1 MSAWPQAWLLPPG
14 TPAPSY
20 PRASK
25 KGDAAST
32 PSTNY
37 PSLNWYHVF
46 PSGFKAAARFAV
58 TVDKLRCHLW
68 QSDNLSRSAEAE
80 QRERGKA
87 GGGVCVIRRTLPGK
101 PRFGMRASRPA
112 ARLPA
117 RWPHGVPGAGTK
129 WGTLKKYSGETP
141 RLPPLRG
148 PLMGTQSNFLFFRDF
163 FAVFV
168 SKVRAGGCVHERTFG
183 LGFSQK
189 CLYSWEK
196 ARASL

>member
-1 MSAWPQAWLLPPG
+1 MGCIASYLPSPLPRLTPQNGAGLRGWELSPGRGTILLVLPDTLPFILKDWRYFPQISGCLREMSAWPQAWLLPPG

-87 GGGVCVIRRTLPGK
+87 GGGGCVWFGELCPGNHDL
-101 PRFGMRASRPA
+101 GC
-112 ARLPA
+112 
-117 RWPHGVPGAGTK
+117 VPLA
-129 WGTLKKYSGETP
+129 
-141 RLPPLRG
+141 LPPGSQPDG
-148 PLMGTQSNFLFFRDF
+148 PTACL
-163 FAVFV
+163 
-168 SKVRAGGCVHERTFG
+168 G
-183 LGFSQK
+183 LAPNG
-189 CLYSWEK
+189 EH
-196 ARASL
+196 